1 MPLHP
6 AEIRG
11 YRELYL
17 TGRQLVARWMR
28 LADGLEGSGAE
39 DALRGA
45 VQAVDEMLGALEPL
59 TAQHGLHAR
68 LAAQGTGAGIGA
80 ARSAVLDRFLERN
93 QALRLAVGDLEHVT
107 TLLAYL
113 ARVSDD
119 RGHPELAALCRSWEQ
134 RLASPS
140 DAVRGAAIGLGGDP
154 DAAIEPLDSSAI
166 GRAAHRTAWAL
177 GAAGEWIDRRA
188 AGS

>member
-1 MPLHP
+1 MHLHP

-11 YRELYL
+11 YRELFL
-17 TGRQLVARWMR
+17 TGRQLVARWKR
-28 LADGLEGSGAE
+28 LANGLEGTGAE

-45 VQAVDEMLGALEPL
+45 VRAVDQMLGALEPT
-59 TAQHGLHAR
+59 TARYGLHSR
-68 LAAQGTGAGIGA
+68 LAAEGTGARIGA
-80 ARSAVLDRFLERN
+80 ARSVVLDRFLERN

-119 RGHPELAALCRSWEQ
+119 LGHPDLAAFCRSWEQ
-134 RLASPS
+134 RLASSS
-140 DAVRGAAIGLGGDP
+140 DGVRGAAIGFGADP
-154 DAAIEPLDSSAI
+154 EAAIEPLDSSAV
-166 GRAAHRTAWAL
+166 GRAAHRTAWAV
-177 GAAGEWIDRRA
+177 GTVGEWIDRRA

>member
-45 VQAVDEMLGALEPL
+45 VQAGDEMLGA
-59 TAQHGLHAR
+59 
-68 LAAQGTGAGIGA
+68 
-80 ARSAVLDRFLERN
+80 
-93 QALRLAVGDLEHVT
+93 LEHVT

-140 DAVRGAAIGLGGDP
+140 DAVRGAAIGLGDDP

-166 GRAAHRTAWAL
+166 GRAAHRAAWAV
-177 GAAGEWIDRRA
+177 GAAGEWIARRA